1 MKKFLLFISCL
12 LAFGATSAQATGTW
26 EKLTK
31 NDVLSNG
38 DIVTLV
44 SLPTTVNNVGDIPS
58 LVSVSCEND
67 IIKLNEYAL
76 TDGVFSVEPLK
87 IILEENGTNW
97 NLKVGESYII
107 AKSGKNNAFL
117 DSTAQPATISIDE
130 NGLATIAV
138 SVSKENRVLQFNH
151 NTDKNNK
158 DYVSR
163 ARIAFYKSTQKN
175 CYLYRF
181 TPAGEENPDPVDP
194 VEPSNLTIK
203 YGDISVAENDE
214 VSVTEGTEFNIS
226 AKDATSITITDIDDN
241 ILANFDSSSCKWTP
255 EVMEENIIT
264 VTASN
269 EVGEI
274 ATMFSLTVAEKPF
287 TPTDVTDVLT
297 VTTFGISGTTYSEY
311 TGTVGNAE
319 YKAYANSNNKNTPSG
334 AAANQVIGLR
344 IKTDKGYGGIVTT
357 VSPGYA
363 VKVIATQWKQQAATG
378 RSLTIYGQNTPY
390 TTGKDTPE
398 GRNWGEKLG
407 EIAIE
412 SGVAKELI
420 LSGGYKYIA
429 IMPNGGACQL
439 SEIKIE
445 WASEKPSLPEGG
457 LDFTTVDVEDA
468 FTISKDAES
477 AEITISGV
485 HAESHL
491 YHKFTPAATE
501 TPEAAP
507 RKLVD
512 HTGYTKVERN
522 DDNTHT
528 VTVSEPGTLELYAY
542 HPATDSKS
550 EIKTITVTKASGTTA
565 IDEIGADVVEG
576 EAEYFNLQGVKI
588 NPENATPGL
597 YIRRQGGKVAKV
609 VVK

>member
-1 MKKFLLFISCL
+1 MKKFLLSL
-12 LAFGATSAQATGTW
+12 LTILCVGIMANAAEVTFDMTNPTLYGLEAPANNNRTYPESITASNVNIAVDFNNATGSSRLSFFNNGSIDYRCSANGGKSGQKLTFSTTDGSNITKIEFTASKWAVAETSGLTDSTW
-26 EKLTK
+26 EGNAANVTFTTSGQCVITK
-31 NDVLSNG
+31 I
-38 DIVTLV
+38 IVTT
-44 SLPTTVNNVGDIPS
+44 S
-58 LVSVSCEND
+58 
-67 IIKLNEYAL
+67 
-76 TDGVFSVEPLK
+76 DGGAPVE
-87 IILEENGTNW
+87 
-97 NLKVGESYII
+97 
-107 AKSGKNNAFL
+107 
-117 DSTAQPATISIDE
+117 
-130 NGLATIAV
+130 
-138 SVSKENRVLQFNH
+138 
-151 NTDKNNK
+151 
-158 DYVSR
+158 
-163 ARIAFYKSTQKN
+163 
-175 CYLYRF
+175 
-181 TPAGEENPDPVDP
+181 PVDP
-194 VEPSNLTIK
+194 VAPSNLTIK

-241 ILANFDSSSCKWTP
+241 ILAKFDSSSCKWTP

-269 EVGEI
+269 EVGET

-297 VTTFGISGTTYSEY
+297 VKTFGISGTTYSEY

-319 YKAYANSNNKNTPSG
+319 YKAYANSNNKNGTTG
-334 AAANQVIGLR
+334 VAADQIIGLR
-344 IKTDKGYGGIVTT
+344 DQNKNGYGGIVTT

-363 VKVIATQWKQQAATG
+363 VKVIATQWEKQTQTG

-390 TTGKDTPE
+390 TTGQDTPE

-565 IDEIGADVVEG
+565 IDEIGTDIVEG

>member
-1 MKKFLLFISCL
+1 MPLPSYIHKNTSSITLTYNTNLFNLSRMKKFLLSL
-12 LAFGATSAQATGTW
+12 LTILCVGIMANAAEVTFDMTNPTLYGLEAPTNSNRTYPESITTSNVNIAVDFNGATASSRLSFYNNNNSIDYRCSANGGKSGQKLTFSTTDGSNITKIEFTASKWTVAETSGLTDKTW
-26 EKLTK
+26 EGNAANVTFTTSGQCVITK
-31 NDVLSNG
+31 I
-38 DIVTLV
+38 IVTT
-44 SLPTTVNNVGDIPS
+44 S
-58 LVSVSCEND
+58 
-67 IIKLNEYAL
+67 
-76 TDGVFSVEPLK
+76 DGGTPVE
-87 IILEENGTNW
+87 
-97 NLKVGESYII
+97 
-107 AKSGKNNAFL
+107 
-117 DSTAQPATISIDE
+117 
-130 NGLATIAV
+130 
-138 SVSKENRVLQFNH
+138 
-151 NTDKNNK
+151 
-158 DYVSR
+158 
-163 ARIAFYKSTQKN
+163 
-175 CYLYRF
+175 
-181 TPAGEENPDPVDP
+181 PVDP
-194 VEPSNLTIK
+194 VAPSNLTIK
-203 YGDISVAENDE
+203 YGDISIVENDE

-226 AKDATSITITDIDDN
+226 AKDATSITISDIDDN

-255 EVMEENIIT
+255 AVMEENIIT

-269 EVGEI
+269 EAGET

-287 TPTDVTDVLT
+287 TPTDVTDILT
-297 VTTFGISGTTYSEY
+297 VKTFGISGTTYKEY

-319 YKAYANSNNKNTPSG
+319 YKAYANSNNKNGTTG
-334 AAANQVIGLR
+334 VAADQIIGLR
-344 IKTDKGYGGIVTT
+344 DQNKNGYGGIVTT

-363 VKVIATQWKQQAATG
+363 VKVIATQWEKQTQTG

-390 TTGKDTPE
+390 TTGQDTSE

-477 AEITISGV
+477 AEITITGV

-550 EIKTITVTKASGTTA
+550 EIKTITVTKASGTTV
-565 IDEIGADVVEG
+565 IDEIGADVVDG

>member
-1 MKKFLLFISCL
+1 MKKFLLSL
-12 LAFGATSAQATGTW
+12 LTILCVGIMANAAEVTFDMTNPTLYGLEAPTNSNRTYPESITTSNVNIAVDFNGATASSRLSFYNNNNSIDYRCSANGGKSGQKLTFSTTDGSNITKIEFTASKWTVAETSGLTDKTW
-26 EKLTK
+26 EGNAANVTFTTSGQCVITK
-31 NDVLSNG
+31 I
-38 DIVTLV
+38 IVTT
-44 SLPTTVNNVGDIPS
+44 S
-58 LVSVSCEND
+58 
-67 IIKLNEYAL
+67 
-76 TDGVFSVEPLK
+76 DGGTPVE
-87 IILEENGTNW
+87 
-97 NLKVGESYII
+97 
-107 AKSGKNNAFL
+107 
-117 DSTAQPATISIDE
+117 
-130 NGLATIAV
+130 
-138 SVSKENRVLQFNH
+138 
-151 NTDKNNK
+151 
-158 DYVSR
+158 
-163 ARIAFYKSTQKN
+163 
-175 CYLYRF
+175 
-181 TPAGEENPDPVDP
+181 PVDP
-194 VEPSNLTIK
+194 VAPSNLTIK
-203 YGDISVAENDE
+203 YGDISIVENDE

-226 AKDATSITITDIDDN
+226 AKDATSITISDIDDN

-255 EVMEENIIT
+255 AVMEENIIT

-269 EVGEI
+269 EAGET

-287 TPTDVTDVLT
+287 TPTDVTDILT
-297 VTTFGISGTTYSEY
+297 VKTFGISGTTYKEY

-319 YKAYANSNNKNTPSG
+319 YKAYANSNNKNGTTG
-334 AAANQVIGLR
+334 VAADQIIGLR
-344 IKTDKGYGGIVTT
+344 DQNKNGYGGIVTT

-363 VKVIATQWKQQAATG
+363 VKVIATQWEKQTQTG

-390 TTGKDTPE
+390 TTGQDTSE

-477 AEITISGV
+477 AEITITGV

-550 EIKTITVTKASGTTA
+550 EIKTITVTKASGTTV
-565 IDEIGADVVEG
+565 IDEIGADVVDG

>member
-1 MKKFLLFISCL
+1 
-12 LAFGATSAQATGTW
+12 
-26 EKLTK
+26 
-31 NDVLSNG
+31 
-38 DIVTLV
+38 
-44 SLPTTVNNVGDIPS
+44 
-58 LVSVSCEND
+58 
-67 IIKLNEYAL
+67 
-76 TDGVFSVEPLK
+76 
-87 IILEENGTNW
+87 
-97 NLKVGESYII
+97 
-107 AKSGKNNAFL
+107 
-117 DSTAQPATISIDE
+117 
-130 NGLATIAV
+130 
-138 SVSKENRVLQFNH
+138 
-151 NTDKNNK
+151 
-158 DYVSR
+158 
-163 ARIAFYKSTQKN
+163 
-175 CYLYRF
+175 
-181 TPAGEENPDPVDP
+181 
-194 VEPSNLTIK
+194 
-203 YGDISVAENDE
+203 
-214 VSVTEGTEFNIS
+214 
-226 AKDATSITITDIDDN
+226 
-241 ILANFDSSSCKWTP
+241 
-255 EVMEENIIT
+255 MEENIIT

-269 EVGEI
+269 EAGET

-287 TPTDVTDVLT
+287 TPTDVTDILT
-297 VTTFGISGTTYSEY
+297 VKTFGISGTTYKEY

-319 YKAYANSNNKNTPSG
+319 YKAYANSNNKNGTTG
-334 AAANQVIGLR
+334 VAADQIIGLR
-344 IKTDKGYGGIVTT
+344 DQNKNGYGGIVTT

-363 VKVIATQWKQQAATG
+363 VKVIATQWEKQTQTG

-390 TTGKDTPE
+390 TTGQDTSE

-477 AEITISGV
+477 AEITITGV

-550 EIKTITVTKASGTTA
+550 EIKTITVTKASGTTV
-565 IDEIGADVVEG
+565 IDEIGADVVDG